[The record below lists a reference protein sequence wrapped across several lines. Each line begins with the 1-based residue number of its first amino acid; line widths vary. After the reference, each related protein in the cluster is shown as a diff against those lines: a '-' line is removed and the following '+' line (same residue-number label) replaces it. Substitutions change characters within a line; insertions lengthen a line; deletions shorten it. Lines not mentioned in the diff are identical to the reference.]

1 MPFLQHYAPKNNI
14 SLEKLPLSPLPGIR
28 WWPVPS
34 HFGQRLAWSE
44 PHPRFV
50 CFLVGTNW
58 DLEESWLNFVTQL
71 LFDQNKTS
79 FIKCISGM
87 LWFSHTF
94 HLFELLTSEHI
105 KNNMPRSFTLFNAS
119 TSTFSIQFSS
129 NYCIN
134 TFESLSTL
142 NKAFAS
148 FMKSSNVPHFTM
160 NGFLHSQ

>member
-1 MPFLQHYAPKNNI
+1 MPFLQHYAPTNNI
-14 SLEKLPLSPLPGIR
+14 SLEKLPFSPLPGIH
-28 WWPVPS
+28 WWPIPS
-34 HFGQRLAWSE
+34 HW
-44 PHPRFV
+44 
-50 CFLVGTNW
+50 N
-58 DLEESWLNFVTQL
+58 WLNFLIKLL
-71 LFDQNKTS
+71 LFDQKKTS

-105 KNNMPRSFTLFNAS
+105 KNNMPLSFTSFNAS

-148 FMKSSNVPHFTM
+148 FIKSSNVPHFTM
-160 NGFLHSQ
+160 NGCLHSRWWKKT